1 MFGRGKGPVWLDN
14 LRCVGNESR
23 LQDCP
28 HNSYAVQNCNHGED
42 AGVYCSGKI
51 FYAFDNRIF
60 YFRNKAEQLIVTM
73 STMVYKYLLQKAT
86 MIVTRKTFLF
96 LSLPPSQFERLVI

>member
-42 AGVYCSGKI
+42 AGVYCSGKVFYVFDDCI
-51 FYAFDNRIF
+51 FHLEI
-60 YFRNKAEQLIVTM
+60 KL
-73 STMVYKYLLQKAT
+73 SYLLLLCALWYT
-86 MIVTRKTFLF
+86 NI
-96 LSLPPSQFERLVI
+96 